1 MNETTVRA
9 PDTNDGFLM
18 IALELFPALF
28 LADWRQSEATVLV
41 WVLGLEYGPHKKP
54 LNKLVASEIARTV
67 GVDPSNIRAAI
78 RRLIDRNVLQ
88 RNEDGLVRFN
98 KRFST
103 WDPPVN
109 PTATRFAARSL
120 SLFRTRSYQH
130 LPRARQTRNGSD
142 QTRAQQTRDEVEQT
156 RNGSDQT
163 GLNRPAS
170 NCPPLQP
177 PIEESRASERTPDK
191 KEQDNPP
198 NPPTGGTG
206 GGTVFFRSRRDDK
219 PKRLTA
225 AERYADE
232 LDRTT
237 RELMNAATTK
247 TQADRDR
254 ERSIYL
260 DAVRAKHGDDA
271 VAQILALEPEPSG
284 VPIRG

>member
-1 MNETTVRA
+1 MRA

-88 RNEDGLVRFN
+88 RNEDGLVKFN

-177 PIEESRASERTPDK
+177 PIEESRASERKEEEK
-191 KEQDNPP
+191 KEKKYPP
-198 NPPTGGTG
+198 NPPKGGRVG
-206 GGTVFFRSRRDDK
+206 VIPFSQRD
-219 PKRLTA
+219 RTRVTA
-225 AERYADE
+225 ADRRRAKLDETLNLLQAEHDALTPEELEAERQQEIEAVRNRFGQAGVDRYLADE
-232 LDRTT
+232 
-237 RELMNAATTK
+237 A
-247 TQADRDR
+247 R
-254 ERSIYL
+254 EREAQGVNGGS
-260 DAVRAKHGDDA
+260 HG
-271 VAQILALEPEPSG
+271 G
-284 VPIRG
+284 R